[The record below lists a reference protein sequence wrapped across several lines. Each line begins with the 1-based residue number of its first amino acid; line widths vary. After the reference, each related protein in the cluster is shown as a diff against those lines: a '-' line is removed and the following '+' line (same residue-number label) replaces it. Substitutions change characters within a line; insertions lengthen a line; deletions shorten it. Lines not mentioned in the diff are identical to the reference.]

1 MNNQNSTLTSCLSS
15 SIRQFA
21 LFLCCMFFTVEAYA
35 VTVTFNGTTDTD
47 WATATNWDLGTVP
60 TSADV
65 VVIATSK
72 SVVIANG
79 TTVSVEKITLNAGA
93 SLTNNG
99 TLTIAPGLNTAGAT
113 TGSALTISG
122 TNTFDNEGTL
132 TITSANQTSVS
143 NAISLN
149 GTGNTL
155 TFNGTNNLA
164 AKAGSNNVFA
174 AGGSSSTTISGTGFT
189 IGSSTI
195 GATFIPF
202 SITSTGATITIDTNT
217 TINLYIGSSTGK
229 VGFYLASSVSIIN
242 NGTLNI
248 YTKDTGTNPRAISVW
263 QTSANGYVA
272 TFTNYGTLLMSGF
285 EQPTSFSG
293 SGGTSYSKFEN
304 KSTGIVT
311 STYPGISS
319 GTSSGTIG
327 ISSAGNLPN
336 IFINSGTMN
345 LNASYRAIALSAK
358 TYGGSFTNTGTINI
372 TKGSIQCGGTLGT
385 STTYQAID
393 NNSGG
398 VINFNYGVSA
408 GTSVATDRVIIN
420 NNSGATING
429 SCTFPQYTLVTAV
442 GSTLSPGDYTAGV
455 SGIGTIVLKPSVA
468 GTKFPLSGSVLMQIK
483 GKTTPG
489 TDFDKISCTELDVTN
504 ATLTVTADYTSY
516 TPAVND
522 YLVLIYSGTSK
533 TGPFSSTSMP
543 RGWLYESTTTNEA
556 AKYYPSVPSMATS
569 VVATTGNAQA
579 SVAFSAPASD
589 GGADITLYTVTS
601 NDGITA
607 TGTASPIV
615 VTGLTNETAYTFT
628 VTATN
633 IRGTSVASAASNSVT
648 PSVNT
653 AIVNQSAD
661 KIMITVEGR
670 TLNLHGAIG
679 MVNVFNSVGG
689 LVLSEKT
696 SNRNIEMKSKG
707 IYLIKLE
714 TAQGIKV
721 QKVLVN

>member
-336 IFINSGTMN
+336 IFINSGTLN